1 MKPHVPRLLKI
12 CEAPKITTSK
22 TTNLSITWEELAEK
36 LSTPEVTQETFAEY
50 CAMSKTQRCKIKDV
64 GYFVGGQFKDGK
76 RCNENNLHR
85 DLLTLDYDENV
96 PFDYHFCLA
105 EYIGEYEYVT
115 YTTHSHS
122 PEDPRIRLVI
132 PLTRS
137 VTPEE
142 YPRLIKKVDA
152 LVGFKDALDPG
163 STQPERAM
171 FYPSH
176 SKDAEFEF
184 YPNTGAWLDPD
195 VLLAEEP
202 EPEEKAPQE
211 QQQELTDLEAMT
223 RGCTDLSTE
232 QMKQIL
238 SILDPDMQREQWVR
252 VGMALHHQFNG
263 SAEGLQL
270 FDGWSASKGSVKYES
285 GDCAHRWNSFQQNP
299 NNPTTF
305 KSVIAMA
312 QQVDA
317 KKVLE
322 IMRQTPP
329 DAQKKPERPK
339 FRLTLAADLLK
350 DPQPLKWLVHKILPP
365 YCHVLTFGE
374 PGGGKSLAT
383 IDKACCIATG
393 IPWHGRKVTQGG
405 VIYIAGEGHFGI
417 KRRLKAWSLKNGI
430 DLTNAPLAV
439 SDVGADLTDPNAA
452 HDVIAAIDAFAEEYG
467 NPALVIIDT
476 LHRNLGAGDENS
488 SQDIGAFYSHLD
500 HIKNKYDCTTITVH
514 HSGHAAKDR
523 ARGSSSLKATVDVEI
538 QVVPNGKKF
547 KMVNHKMK
555 DHAKFEDIGF
565 LIEPVALG
573 WIDEDGEEETSVT
586 IERSQVDDKGEK
598 GKTLTPTLKL
608 AIETLYEAIQQSER
622 ENAAHL
628 ETWRECFYKKHT
640 GDSADTKRQA
650 FNRAREKMTTTML
663 AEVED
668 DYYTLTGGTES
679 PYVDAAGF
687 IGSVNIL
694 DDFNAA

>member
-1 MKPHVPRLLKI
+1 MKPHVPRLLNI

-50 CAMSKTQRCKIKDV
+50 CAMSKTQRCKVKDV

-76 RCNENNLHR
+76 RCKDNVLHR

-122 PEDPRIRLVI
+122 PDNPRIRLVI

-142 YPRLIKKVDA
+142 YAKLIKKVDA

-184 YPNTGAWLDPD
+184 YHNKGAWLDPD

-211 QQQELTDLEAMT
+211 QQQELTDLESMT
-223 RGCTDLSTE
+223 QGCTDLSTE
-232 QMKQIL
+232 QIKQIVN
-238 SILDPDMQREQWVR
+238 ILDPDMQREQWLR

-285 GDCAHRWNSFQQNP
+285 GDCARVWNSFKQNP
-299 NNPTTF
+299 NNSATF

-312 QQVDA
+312 QEVDA
-317 KKVLE
+317 KRVLQ
-322 IMRQTPP
+322 IMHDTPT
-329 DAQKKPERPK
+329 DAPEKPERPK
-339 FRLTLAADLLK
+339 FRLTQAADLLGHPK
-350 DPQPLKWLVHKILPP
+350 PLKWLVKEILPP
-365 YCHVLTFGE
+365 FCHILMFGI
-374 PGGGKSLAT
+374 PGAGKSLVA
-383 IDKACCIATG
+383 IALACCIATG
-393 IPWHGRKVTQGG
+393 TRWFGRKVAQGG
-405 VIYIAGEGHFGI
+405 VIIIAGEGHFGI
-417 KRRLKAWSLKNGI
+417 SRRLKAWSLYNDI

-439 SDVGADLTDPNAA
+439 SDTGADLTDPNAA

-488 SQDIGAFYSHLD
+488 SQDIGTFYSHLD
-500 HIKNKYDCTTITVH
+500 LIRDKYDCTTMTVH
-514 HSGHAAKDR
+514 HSGHGDKTR
-523 ARGSSSLKATVDVEI
+523 SRGSSSLKATVDVEYQI
-538 QVVPNGKKF
+538 DPKNTKF
-547 KMVNHKMK
+547 TMKCHKMK
-555 DHAKFEDIGF
+555 DYKKIDDLGF
-565 LIEPVALG
+565 SIEPVDLG
-573 WIDEDGEEETSVT
+573 WFDEDGEEETSVT
-586 IERSQVDDKGEK
+586 IERSQVDDRGEK

-663 AEVED
+663 AEVDD